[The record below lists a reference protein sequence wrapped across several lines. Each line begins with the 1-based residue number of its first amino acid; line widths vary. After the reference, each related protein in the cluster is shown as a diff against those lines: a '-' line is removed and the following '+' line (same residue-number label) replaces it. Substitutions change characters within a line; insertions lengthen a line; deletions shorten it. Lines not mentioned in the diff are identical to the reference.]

1 VVEVEMEQKSDT
13 GAASGG
19 KRPWNV
25 PTVTED
31 VMLLILAWAAGSVD
45 AINYLGLGHV
55 FTANMTGNTVFLAIS
70 LGEGQ
75 VLAASRSVASLI
87 GFSLGAALGTEIIRR
102 GGTRPGM
109 PGWSPVITRAIT
121 LEGIILALFAIGWY
135 IAGTTPDILALHV
148 LIVLSALAMGIQSA
162 AILRIGVTGVAT
174 TYITG
179 TITSLM
185 IGFVGWLLPAVE
197 SSVTKAPEEATPY
210 VPPRVEH
217 RVKLQASVLLIYG
230 IGAAAGGIVETRWH
244 TFAILLPLIAV
255 VIVAVNAAIR
265 QREHK
270 SLIP

>member
-1 VVEVEMEQKSDT
+1 
-13 GAASGG
+13 
-19 KRPWNV
+19 
-25 PTVTED
+25 
-31 VMLLILAWAAGSVD
+31 MLLILAWAAGSVD

-87 GFSLGAALGTEIIRR
+87 GFCLGAALGTEVIRR
-102 GGTRPGM
+102 GRKRLGT
-109 PGWSPVITRAIT
+109 PGWSPVITRAIA
-121 LEGIILALFAIGWY
+121 LEGVILALFATGWY
-135 IAGTTPDILALHV
+135 IAGARPDFLAVHV

-197 SSVTKAPEEATPY
+197 SSVTQSPEEATPH
-210 VPPRVEH
+210 VPPGVEH

-230 IGAAAGGIVETRWH
+230 LGAVAGGIVEIRWH
-244 TFAILLPLIAV
+244 TFAILLPLVAV
-255 VIVAVNAAIR
+255 VIVAVNAVIR
-265 QREHK
+265 HREHK
-270 SLIP
+270 SLNP

>member
-1 VVEVEMEQKSDT
+1 LEFTMEGKSDT
-13 GAASGG
+13 GGRSG
-19 KRPWNV
+19 RRQLWNV

-31 VMLLILAWAAGSVD
+31 IMLLILAWAAGSVD

-75 VLAASRSVASLI
+75 VLAASREVVSLI
-87 GFSLGAALGTEIIRR
+87 GFCLGAALGTEIIRR
-102 GGTRPGM
+102 GRKRLGT
-109 PGWSPVITRAIT
+109 PGWTPVITRAIA
-121 LEGIILALFAIGWY
+121 LEGIILALFAISWY
-135 IAGTTPDILALHV
+135 IAGPTPGSLAIHI
-148 LIVLSALAMGIQSA
+148 LIVLSALAMGVQSA

-197 SSVTKAPEEATPY
+197 SSVTKSPEDATTY
-210 VPPRVEH
+210 VPPKVEH

-230 IGAAAGGIVETRWH
+230 LGGVAGAIVETRWH
-244 TFAILLPLIAV
+244 TFAVLLPLVAV
-255 VIVAVNAAIR
+255 VIVVVNAIMR
-265 QREHK
+265 HKEHK
-270 SLIP
+270 ALNP

>member
-1 VVEVEMEQKSDT
+1 MES
-13 GAASGG
+13 SG
-19 KRPWNV
+19 KRRWNL

-31 VMLLILAWAAGSVD
+31 IMLLILAWAAGCVD

-70 LGEGQ
+70 LGMGQ

-87 GFSLGAALGTEIIRR
+87 GFCLGAALGTEIIRQGR
-102 GGTRPGM
+102 KRLDA
-109 PGWSPVITRAIT
+109 PGWSPAITRAFA
-121 LEGIILALFAIGWY
+121 LEGVILALFAIGWY
-135 IAGTTPDILALHV
+135 IAGTTPDFIAVHV
-148 LIVLSALAMGIQSA
+148 LIVLSALAMGMQSA

-185 IGFVGWLLPAVE
+185 IGFVGWLLPAVG
-197 SSVTKAPEEATPY
+197 SSVTKSPQETTTY

-230 IGAAAGGIVETRWH
+230 IGAVAGGIVETHGH

-255 VIVAVNAAIR
+255 GVVTVNATVR
-265 QREHK
+265 HREHK